1 MARQRKIK
9 RYNYGSLSMRR
20 RRGRWLKGLL
30 FILLLGGLTF
40 LGYCVAKSLGDLQNR
55 PDPESSLPESSFV
68 SELVPPDEPSSEP
81 ESSAP
86 SAEEAEIRAV
96 LMPAADAADP
106 ARADAFLSNLD
117 ETLYNTVVV
126 ELKSSDGTIAYQSA
140 VPLAA
145 TCGAISSSA
154 MTMDDLEA
162 LAAAIEEAGFTPA
175 ARLYTLQDDA
185 ASHATYETS
194 YLYEN
199 QSGVTWLDQ
208 AADRGGRSWLNP
220 YMPAAREYLS
230 AIAGEVA
237 EAGFARIFAAGLQYP
252 DTRYPQQMGYGPY
265 QDTMTLTEALQAA
278 LDEMVSAAARHDAAV
293 IPVFA
298 GEGYL
303 GEADDLYGG
312 SPAAIT
318 AETVAVI
325 LPEGRESEVLAA
337 IPDTEVLI
345 PAVSE
350 GQLAVLETA
359 EIRQYLVE

>member
-20 RRGRWLKGLL
+20 RRGRWLKVLL

-55 PDPESSLPESSFV
+55 PEPESSLPESSLV
-68 SELVPPDEPSSEP
+68 SEIVPPDEPSSAP

-86 SAEEAEIRAV
+86 DAEEEEIRAV
-96 LMPAADAADP
+96 VMLAADAADP
-106 ARADAFLSNLD
+106 ARAATFLASLD

-126 ELKSSDGTIAYQSA
+126 ELKSSDGALAYQSA

-154 MTMDDLEA
+154 MTMDELES

-175 ARLYTLQDDA
+175 AWLYTLEDDV

-199 QSGVTWLDQ
+199 QTGVTWLDQ
-208 AADRGGRSWLNP
+208 AADQGGRSWLNP

-237 EAGFARIFAAGLQYP
+237 EAGFAQIFAAGLQYP

-278 LDEMVSAAARHDAAV
+278 LDEMVSAAARYDAEV
-293 IPVFA
+293 IPVYA

-318 AETVAVI
+318 AEKVSVI
-325 LPEGRESEVLAA
+325 LPEGRESAVLAA
-337 IPDTEVLI
+337 IPDTEALI
-345 PAVSE
+345 PVVGES
-350 GQLAVLETA
+350 QLAALETA
-359 EIRQYLVE
+359 DIRQYLVQ